1 MYTADNTPGGG
12 GSGGGGGSSSG
23 GGSGRYGTTTG
34 GPGMTAIPEQEVPLA
49 EAPEL
54 AALIDDGEIPL
65 AGLPKTGQETARTEL
80 TLVLSGIFLVMT
92 AVSRKRRDEA

>member
-1 MYTADNTPGGG
+1 
-12 GSGGGGGSSSG
+12 
-23 GGSGRYGTTTG
+23 
-34 GPGMTAIPEQEVPLA
+34 MTAIPEQEVPLA

-54 AALIDDGEIPL
+54 PALIDDGEIPL

>member
-1 MYTADNTPGGG
+1 MEDGAVIKLMYTADNTPGGG

-54 AALIDDGEIPL
+54 AALIEDRINIGIIRY
-65 AGLPKTGQETARTEL
+65 LPCNDCRKQETQ
-80 TLVLSGIFLVMT
+80 G
-92 AVSRKRRDEA
+92 